1 MSNNE
6 LKMYFYKCLNSIF
19 DDESLE
25 FDYNI
30 LQEIKY
36 FILNNSDAQDVIE
49 MKNVLCSCIYQLYDK
64 NNLRDALNISDYYKY
79 GKRLKLYGIAHS
91 DIYDN
96 FESFFIN
103 VVPIPYGIRM
113 DDYYNC
119 FLSENGFNT
128 LPSLDKLKDN
138 GILEVHLTRS
148 LYNNLDQ
155 EIMYLKWA
163 LNGELCDD
171 YYGFIHNKK
180 INDACYHIQ
189 YDGDSYNDYINKKI
203 GNIGELYWYDFLR
216 KIDSRTIL
224 ASRDY
229 GDGLGYDIY
238 GIQNDNGTEK
248 ELLVEVKS
256 TMNPY
261 KNGFQLSDNEYAVM
275 MDVLSNPNANYLVA
289 TAFIDHNNNFQITR
303 GVFMATGEDEFY
315 SINNGEKYLLDQDSS
330 CKIFKKKLI

>member
-19 DDESLE
+19 DDKPL
-25 FDYNI
+25 DYDFNV
-30 LQEIKY
+30 LSKIKY

-91 DIYDN
+91 DVYDN

-128 LPSLDKLKDN
+128 LTSLDKLKDD
-138 GILEVHLTRS
+138 GILNMHLTRS
-148 LYNNLDQ
+148 LYNNIDQ

-163 LNGELCDD
+163 LKGHFNFSD
-171 YYGFIHNKK
+171 YKDFVKDQISKATYYSRNYSSNSQI
-180 INDACYHIQ
+180 
-189 YDGDSYNDYINKKI
+189 DYINKKV
-203 GNIGELYWYDFLR
+203 GNIGELYWYDVLR
-216 KIDSRTIL
+216 RIDRRTIL
-224 ASRDY
+224 TSRDY

-261 KNGFQLSDNEYAVM
+261 KNDFQLSENEYSVM
-275 MDVLSNPNANYLVA
+275 LDVLSNPNANYLVA
-289 TAFIDHNNNFQITR
+289 TSFIDHNNLKIIRNGFI
-303 GVFMATGEDEFY
+303 ATGEDEFY

-330 CKIFKKKLI
+330 CKIFKKKII

>member
-6 LKMYFYKCLNSIF
+6 LKNYFYKCLNSIF
-19 DDESLE
+19 KNEAFE
-25 FDYNI
+25 YDYNI
-30 LQEIKY
+30 LSKIKY
-36 FILNNSDAQDVIE
+36 FILNNSDDYDVIR
-49 MKNVLCSCIYQLYDK
+49 MKRYLCKCINLLYDSDD
-64 NNLRDALNISDYYKY
+64 LRDALNMSDDYKY
-79 GKRLKLYGIAHS
+79 GKKLKLCGITRS
-91 DIYDN
+91 DKYI
-96 FESFFIN
+96 SFILLFYS
-103 VVPIPYGIRM
+103 VVYTPQGIKRV
-113 DDYYNC
+113 DCYNW
-119 FLSENGFNT
+119 FLNDNGFNT

-155 EIMYLKWA
+155 EIVYLKKA

-171 YYGFIHNKK
+171 YYYFIHNKK
-180 INDACYHIQ
+180 INDTCYQIQ
-189 YDGDSYNDYINKKI
+189 YDGDSYNNYINKKI
-203 GNIGELYWYDFLR
+203 GNIGELYWYDILR

-289 TAFIDHNNNFQITR
+289 TAFIDQNNFKITR
-303 GVFMATGEDEFY
+303 NGFIAIGEDEFY
-315 SINNGEKYLLDQDSS
+315 SVRNHDKYLLDQDSS
-330 CKIFKKKLI
+330 CKVFKKK